1 MRIFGTAY
9 LLFFFPQKIR
19 FRMSI
24 SNLHSSV
31 LSSFEKADPKVG
43 QSVPYMF
50 RKFCSVVISQA
61 PSIGQFW
68 IPFCNIG
75 WISINV
81 VLPLLEIGVGKYW
94 NVCEGRIQ
102 DWEFLLS
109 TSPNIEIFL
118 TGNFLLFYKYLKYFL
133 CVYSEIC
140 LLYQVSIAA
149 VLKSIG

>member
-9 LLFFFPQKIR
+9 LFLFFKKIR

-31 LSSFEKADPKVG
+31 LSSFEKGDPKVG

-50 RKFCSVVISQA
+50 KKFCSVVISQA

-140 LLYQVSIAA
+140 LLYQVRIAA
-149 VLKSIG
+149 VLKPIG